1 MFVLNQNKQ
10 KMFNNTNNK
19 TMKKDDNGTVINMIG
34 VGTTIT
40 GDVNSNG
47 DLRIDGTL
55 KGSVATEGKVV
66 LGKNGV
72 IGGCCCNN
80 ADIAGEIIKITVSQ
94 LLTLKST
101 AKLKGDIVTNKLS
114 IEPGAVFS
122 GSCSMGAVIKDIKDV
137 QRPEKEKSA

>member
-1 MFVLNQNKQ
+1 
-10 KMFNNTNNK
+10 
-19 TMKKDDNGTVINMIG
+19 MKKDDNGTVINMIG
-34 VGTTIT
+34 VGTIIT

-72 IGGCCCNN
+72 VEGDVVCNN
-80 ADIAGEIIKITVSQ
+80 ADIAGEIKAKITVSQ

-101 AKLKGDIVTNKLS
+101 AKLKGDIITNKLS

-137 QRPEKEKSA
+137 QRPEKKEKSA

>member
-1 MFVLNQNKQ
+1 
-10 KMFNNTNNK
+10 MFNNTNNK

-34 VGTTIT
+34 VGTIIT
-40 GDVNSNG
+40 GDINSNG

-72 IGGCCCNN
+72 VEGDVVCNN
-80 ADIAGEIIKITVSQ
+80 ADIAGEIKAKITVSQ

-101 AKLKGDIVTNKLS
+101 AKLKGDIITNKLS

-137 QRPEKEKSA
+137 QRPEKKEKSA

>member
-1 MFVLNQNKQ
+1 
-10 KMFNNTNNK
+10 
-19 TMKKDDNGTVINMIG
+19 MKKDDNGTVINMIG

-72 IGGCCCNN
+72 IEGDVVCNN
-80 ADIAGEIIKITVSQ
+80 ADIAGEIKAKITVSQ

-101 AKLKGDIVTNKLS
+101 AKLKGDIITNKLS

-137 QRPEKEKSA
+137 QRPEKKEKSA

>member
-1 MFVLNQNKQ
+1 
-10 KMFNNTNNK
+10 MFNNTNNK

-66 LGKNGV
+66 LGKNGIVEGDV
-72 IGGCCCNN
+72 ICNH
-80 ADIAGEIIKITVSQ
+80 ADIAGEIKAKITVSQ

-101 AKLKGDIVTNKLS
+101 AKLQGDIVTNKLS

-122 GSCSMGAVIKDIKDV
+122 GSCSMGAVIKDIKDA
-137 QRPEKEKSA
+137 QGPEKKEKSA